1 MARFIQTQNG
11 TALRKKYLEFIAAT
25 IHALAGK
32 KEIDDESKDMVSF
45 IILMLAQINQTIE
58 KATNAWEKKDYWVK
72 ADQFRMEWQW
82 SNKMEKD
89 LKIALQEN
97 NWNDIVNI
105 MIVLANKCANTNPR
119 KKIISAKPWIG
130 AHAQLKKELKY
141 NS

>member
-11 TALRKKYLEFIAAT
+11 TVLRKKYLEYISAT
-25 IHALAGK
+25 IHALADK

-58 KATNAWEKKDYWVK
+58 KATSAWEKKDYWVK
-72 ADQFRMEWQW
+72 ADQFRMEWKW

-89 LKIALQEN
+89 LKMALEEN
-97 NWNDIVNI
+97 NWDDIVNI
-105 MIVLANKCANTNPR
+105 MIVMANKYANIKPH

-130 AHAQLKKELKY
+130 AHAQLTKVLK
-141 NS
+141 